1 MRPIDQLLFG
11 TRRIAVSRA
20 YENIY
25 SLLSCVGEK
34 ETLLREVDSVDLPGG
49 RVNSFLGFLSPLE
62 RCPTVHPHADV
73 SACFLKLPFV
83 RVRLVLGRICCRDAY
98 LKREIH
104 IQTCARIFRRFR
116 DVVFRQL
123 VNQIYQIQTGMA
135 SYEVYVDGPK

>member
-1 MRPIDQLLFG
+1 MG
-11 TRRIAVSRA
+11 WTTVSLAKRFLEEGVC
-20 YENIY
+20 ENIY

-123 VNQIYQIQTGMA
+123 VNQIYQIQTCA
-135 SYEVYVDGPK
+135 RIVHDGVFRRSA